1 MASGRSL
8 LTGLFVGGLLGGAAV
23 LLTTPSSGRDVRG
36 KVKDGYDK
44 FEDTLTKLKRDGQA
58 LKEQI
63 VETATESAEVIKE
76 VGSELQT
83 SIQQWREEIKPHQ
96 QDLQKEIQE
105 IEEKLKQLEKTL
117 QN

>member
-23 LLTTPSSGRDVRG
+23 LLTAPSSGREVRE
-36 KVKDGYDK
+36 KMKDSYDK
-44 FEDTLTKLKRDGQA
+44 FEDTLTRLKRDGQA

-63 VETATESAEVIKE
+63 VETAKESAGVIKE
-76 VGSELQT
+76 VGTELQA